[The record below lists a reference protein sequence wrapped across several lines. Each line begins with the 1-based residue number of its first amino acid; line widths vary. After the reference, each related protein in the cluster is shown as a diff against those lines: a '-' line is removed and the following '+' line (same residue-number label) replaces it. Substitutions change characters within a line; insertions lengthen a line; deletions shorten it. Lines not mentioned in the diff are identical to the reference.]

1 MNNKKL
7 CSVAA
12 VLCAAA
18 LILQAC
24 GGSGGTRDDDRPK
37 SPKDAAKYNL
47 QLGMA
52 YLGRNELQ
60 FAREKID
67 KALQQDAS
75 NPDAHRAAAL
85 LYDRVGEPEKAER
98 HYETALRLKPN
109 DPLILNNY
117 GVFLCRRGKVDKG
130 VDRFQQSA
138 RSPFNREPENA
149 YSNAGTCM
157 RGAKRYDEA
166 GAYFEKALSVR
177 PKHRDA
183 LLQIAEM
190 NFEQERFDEARAG
203 VMRYIERVGT
213 TAEILWLGVRLER
226 AAGNITQANTYAR
239 RLRTEYPTSEQT
251 RALIASERTS

>member
-1 MNNKKL
+1 MNKKNPG
-7 CSVAA
+7 SY
-12 VLCAAA
+12 AA
-18 LILQAC
+18 LLFAALLGLQAC
-24 GGSGGTRDDDRPK
+24 GGDTRDDDDRPK
-37 SPKDAAKYNL
+37 SPRDAAKYNL

-52 YLGRNELQ
+52 YLERNELQ

-67 KALQQDAS
+67 KALEQDSS

-85 LYDRVGEPEKAER
+85 LYDRVGQYDKAER
-98 HYETALRLKPN
+98 HYETALRLRPN

-130 VDRFQQSA
+130 EGRFVQSA
-138 RSPFNREPENA
+138 KSPFNREPENA

-157 RGAKRYDEA
+157 RGAQRYQEA
-166 GAYFEKALSVR
+166 ATYFEKALSVR

-190 NFEQERFDEARAG
+190 SFEQKRFDESRAG
-203 VMRYIERVGT
+203 VMRYIERVGA

>member
-1 MNNKKL
+1 MNKKKL
-7 CSVAA
+7 AAYAAFLVAM
-12 VLCAAA
+12 VLG
-18 LILQAC
+18 LQAC
-24 GGSGGTRDDDRPK
+24 GGTGTRDDDRPK

-52 YLGRNELQ
+52 YLERNELQ

-67 KALQQDAS
+67 KALRQDAS

-85 LYDRVGEPEKAER
+85 LYDRVGQADTAER

-117 GVFLCRRGKVDKG
+117 GVFLCRHGKVDKG
-130 VDRFQQSA
+130 EARFLQSA
-138 RSPFNREPENA
+138 QSPFNREPENA

-157 RGAKRYDEA
+157 RGAQRYQEA
-166 GAYFEKALSVR
+166 NAYFEKALAVR

-190 NFEQERFDEARAG
+190 SFEQKRYDESRAG
-203 VMRYIERVGT
+203 LMRYIERVGA

-226 AAGNITQANTYAR
+226 AAGNLTQANTYAR